1 MLRANAASLSPFV
14 VLVGKNATGKS
25 TLMGAIRFVSDLLR
39 GGVQAALANAL
50 ERDAPS
56 FAELCFQPDDPI
68 EIALEIALDGRR
80 ARYEVRV
87 GPDATGAVAVTGE
100 HLFLLPDLL
109 PPGDPK
115 DGPQLDLW
123 NPPEA
128 VSGTQA
134 RSEASTQAEIP
145 SGWRK
150 VVAKTEA
157 AGTATLTRKR
167 ARSTCFRY
175 GTDRSALGGIPEDL
189 DRFPFSIR
197 VRDFLRD
204 GVKCI
209 ELDSRKLRE
218 PSVPRSPTGLL
229 PDGSNLARAAAALRD
244 RDRVAFDQWV
254 DHVGTA
260 IEGLQAIDVWERPE
274 DKKLVLQAHFMSHHG
289 GPIRSWTALGRHPP
303 PPGPLAPL
311 LRRHRTG
318 RRGADR
324 RAGERPPPP
333 RHAGR
338 LRCLSQPAEG
348 GQVLVATSPSF
359 WHTYR
364 SHGLWSSDEWPTA
377 APRIRRGTEVPE
389 PRLEAHRLG
398 EDIGLEKGLEKGIE
412 KGKRDGVLD
421 LCEVLGVPVD
431 AGAAGGAGADER
443 LGAGDP
449 GAATEGDARLVSRRR
464 GGSVTPLRSGA
475 R

>member
-1 MLRANAASLSPFV
+1 MITRFEIKNFRMLRANAASLSPFV

-100 HLFLLPDLL
+100 HLFLLPDAL
-109 PPGDPK
+109 PGDPK
-115 DGPQLDLW
+115 DGPQLALSDPRSSVW
-123 NPPEA
+123 EVSEIKGVRAIPPA
-128 VSGTQA
+128 
-134 RSEASTQAEIP
+134 
-145 SGWRK
+145 GWRK
-150 VVAKTEA
+150 VVAKTDDGKDLFRDE
-157 AGTATLTRKR
+157 LT
-167 ARSTCFRY
+167 SWEHLLRY

-254 DHVGTA
+254 DHVGSA
-260 IEGLQAIDVWERPE
+260 IDGLQGIDVWERPE
-274 DKKLVLQAHFMSHHG
+274 DKKLVLRAHFAGHHG
-289 GPIRSWTALGRHPP
+289 GPVPSWTLSDGTLRLLALSLLSYAGTEPAGVALIEEPENGLH
-303 PPGPLAPL
+303 PLAMQ
-311 LRRHRTG
+311 
-318 RRGADR
+318 AVYD
-324 RAGERPPPP
+324 A
-333 RHAGR
+333 
-338 LRCLSQPAEG
+338 LSQPAEG
-348 GQVLVATSPSF
+348 GQVLVATHSPVLLAHVSLPQTLVF
-359 WHTYR
+359 R
-364 SHGLWSSDEWPTA
+364 RMADGSA
-377 APRIRRGTEVPE
+377 QIRRGTEVPE
-389 PRLEAHRLG
+389 L
-398 EDIGLEKGLEKGIE
+398 
-412 KGKRDGVLD
+412 RDWKLTASLADVFATGVL
-421 LCEVLGVPVD
+421 
-431 AGAAGGAGADER
+431 A
-443 LGAGDP
+443 
-449 GAATEGDARLVSRRR
+449 
-464 GGSVTPLRSGA
+464 
-475 R
+475 